1 MKFLSSILI
10 LCLSI
15 SSFSQNSK
23 VNDSNYLIDANGF
36 PKRQEKIRS
45 NATNFVPR
53 STDAIVPG
61 YEDTRVLSE
70 INIVGEADAYPWIS
84 GDGLRL
90 YYTNGSDSSNSLLYY
105 SERANVDSPF
115 QTPTLV
121 PINVVT
127 PKSIWLS
134 ENELEAYVTTFVSG
148 GILVYYQRNSIVEP
162 FGAPEEIFLNGITLG
177 SIAGA
182 SLNSTQTELILYAA
196 GYGVITFNRTSS
208 NSFDYVGPLLSSS
221 NLNTSAGQLSKDDL
235 TYFLG
240 INNAGFGASIN
251 QLERSTIA
259 DAFSSSALQEI
270 SDLNEPLPSN
280 IQPTMSSDLEWVVFV
295 RNFDGIWAGNEL
307 YISHKVSLSVIKNE
321 TKNNFTV
328 IPNPTSGKFTITM
341 ATSLSSNEDYTI
353 EIFDSTGK
361 LLLENKMATEVNLSD
376 YAAGIYFAK
385 ITGGTFSEVQKIIR
399 N

>member
-1 MKFLSSILI
+1 MKFLPTILI
-10 LCLSI
+10 FCLSI

-23 VNDSNYLIDANGF
+23 VNGSKNLLDANGF
-36 PKRQEKIRS
+36 PKSQQKQDSR
-45 NATNFVPR
+45 ATDFSPR
-53 STDAIVPG
+53 STDDIVLG
-61 YEDTRVLSE
+61 YADTRALSE
-70 INIVGEADAYPWIS
+70 INTAGVGDAYPWIS
-84 GDGLRL
+84 SDGLRL
-90 YYTNGSDSSNSLLYY
+90 YYINGFDAYNFALYY

-148 GILVYYQRNSIVEP
+148 GILFYYQRNSIVEP

-270 SDLNEPLPSN
+270 SDLNEPLSFN

-307 YISHKVSLSVIKNE
+307 YISHKVSLSVIENE
-321 TKNNFTV
+321 TNNSFTV
-328 IPNPTSGKFTITM
+328 IPNPTSGKCTISK
-341 ATSLSSNEDYTI
+341 ATTLNSNEDYSI
-353 EIFDSTGK
+353 AIYDATGK
-361 LLLENKMATEVNLSD
+361 LLLEQKRGTEIDLTD